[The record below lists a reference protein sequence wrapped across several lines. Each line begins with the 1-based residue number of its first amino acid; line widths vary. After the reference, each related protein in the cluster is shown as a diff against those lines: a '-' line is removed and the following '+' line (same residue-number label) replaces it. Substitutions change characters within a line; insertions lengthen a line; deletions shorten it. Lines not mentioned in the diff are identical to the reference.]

1 VLNRT
6 GRLRR
11 ATGHADRGA
20 GRIATI
26 VAATCAV
33 VSFGAAVSSAAIPTG
48 SVAEL
53 LPDLRTRAPAE
64 LYVQG
69 GDLRLSNTIVNRGV
83 GPLEIFPET
92 TDSGDCDSDGD
103 ESNDRLAFQRVFQ
116 DSADPASPGFFVR
129 NQDTAS
135 NSRLVGCMVYH
146 PEHSHWHL
154 EDFSAYTLRSEA
166 TGQVEARA
174 LKVSFCVIDTD
185 HLFPAL
191 PGSPSGFYGNH
202 GCGRR
207 SVEGMSIGWADTY
220 GASLP
225 GQSVEISGL
234 PAGDY
239 CLISRADP
247 SNRLQELSDGNNRR
261 RTRISLDPAAQD
273 VQVLPGACQL

>member
-1 VLNRT
+1 M
-6 GRLRR
+6 
-11 ATGHADRGA
+11 
-20 GRIATI
+20 IAL
-26 VAATCAV
+26 
-33 VSFGAAVSSAAIPTG
+33 GAAASSAALPAG
-48 SVAEL
+48 AGADL

-69 GDLRLSNTIVNRGV
+69 NDLRLSNTIVNRGV
-83 GPLEIFPET
+83 GPLEIFPEA
-92 TDSGDCDSDGD
+92 TDSGDCDGDGD
-103 ESNDRLAFQRVFQ
+103 NSNDRLAFQRVFQ
-116 DSADPASPGFFVR
+116 DSADPGSPGFFVR
-129 NQDTAS
+129 SQDTAS
-135 NSRLVGCMVYH
+135 SSRLVGCMVFH
-146 PEHSHWHL
+146 PAHSHWHL

-166 TGQVEARA
+166 SGQVVAHA

-191 PGSPSGFYGNH
+191 PGSPASYYGDD

-247 SNRLQELSDGNNRR
+247 SNRLEERSDGNNRR

-273 VQVLPGACQL
+273 VQVQPGACQL